1 MLGLLC
7 TTTALRTQLP
17 AALVARARE
26 LRRSAT
32 LARRRSPRPMARR
45 VAMPASLA
53 LATTA
58 AGAVSLSSA
67 STMAVPMAS
76 LERGA
81 PSWSTLLLATM
92 ALMLATAG
100 LWRQDAV
107 LSVTRIAL
115 DGLRDHEVLA
125 VEIDGADRPA
135 MDPRLAYVLDP
146 RSRPLE
152 PGAGRLRRIGVQPFE
167 YAVREGET
175 VQEIAI
181 RFGVDVSALLW
192 NNGLDDAE
200 QVQPGA
206 RLMILPVRGV
216 LHLVKDDETVESI
229 AARYG
234 SRAADILTANA
245 LDGLARLTAGQILVV
260 AGGTVPM
267 PVALTPPSAGEPLAL
282 TVADTALLEAE
293 AEAAPTATSA
303 PAPEILPEPPG
314 AADWQRDFIMKIAPG
329 ARASMRKTG
338 VPASVA
344 LAQAILESDWGRSKL
359 TREANNLFGIKAYR
373 DPGSAGIYEINTW
386 EVIGGRNV
394 TVLAAFKAY
403 TTLADS
409 IVDHGNWFH
418 DNRRYADA
426 LAVRA
431 NPRAFAY
438 AINAAGYATDPA
450 YAPKLIQLMDRF
462 NLYAYDVRDGE

>member
-7 TTTALRTQLP
+7 TTAPLRFTLPPRLLKRVLPFALGGQGVSGGQ
-17 AALVARARE
+17 AG
-26 LRRSAT
+26 LRRAP
-32 LARRRSPRPMARR
+32 RR
-45 VAMPASLA
+45 
-53 LATTA
+53 
-58 AGAVSLSSA
+58 
-67 STMAVPMAS
+67 MAVPMAGS
-76 LERGA
+76 VVVSAGGEMAVPLESVQRSA
-81 PSWSTLLLATM
+81 PSWPTLLLAAM
-92 ALMLATAG
+92 ALMMATAG

-107 LSVTRIAL
+107 VTITRIAL
-115 DGLRDHEVLA
+115 DGLRDHEVLPLDL
-125 VEIDGADRPA
+125 DGADRPA
-135 MDPRLAYVLDP
+135 MDPSLAWVLDP
-146 RSRPLE
+146 RSRPLP

-167 YAVREGET
+167 YTVREDERLSD
-175 VQEIAI
+175 IAA
-181 RFGVDVSALLW
+181 RFGTDVSALLW

-200 QVQPGA
+200 QVQAGA

-216 LHLVKDDETVESI
+216 LHLVKEDETLAGI

-234 SRAADILTANA
+234 SRIEDLVTANA
-245 LDGLARLTAGQILVV
+245 LERLDQVRVGQILVV

-267 PVALTPPSAGEPLAL
+267 PVALTPTAGETLA
-282 TVADTALLEAE
+282 VAVTDTAATTALSVEAV
-293 AEAAPTATSA
+293 AT
-303 PAPEILPEPPG
+303 PAPVVAEVLPEPPG
-314 AADWQRDFIMKIAPG
+314 AAGWQRDFILQIAPG
-329 ARASMRKTG
+329 ARVSMRKTG

-373 DPGSAGIYEINTW
+373 DPGTAGIYEINTW

-418 DNRRYADA
+418 NNSRYHPA
-426 LAVRA
+426 LAVRSD
-431 NPRAFAY
+431 PKAFAY

-450 YAPKLIQLMDRF
+450 YAPKLVQLMDRY
-462 NLYAYDVRDGE
+462 NLYAYDVRED

>member
-1 MLGLLC
+1 MGRSA
-7 TTTALRTQLP
+7 TFSR
-17 AALVARARE
+17 
-26 LRRSAT
+26 RRSA
-32 LARRRSPRPMARR
+32 RPMARR
-45 VAMPASLA
+45 VAPQATLS

-58 AGAVSLSSA
+58 GGSVSLSSV
-67 STMAVPMAS
+67 SDMAVPLAS
-76 LERGA
+76 LERGV
-81 PSWSTLLLATM
+81 PSWSTLMLATL

-100 LWRQDAV
+100 LWRQETV
-107 LSVTRIAL
+107 LNITRIAL
-115 DGLRDHEVLA
+115 DGLRDNEVMA
-125 VEIDGADRPA
+125 VVVDGADRPA

-167 YAVREGET
+167 YTVREGET
-175 VQEIAI
+175 IQGIAS

-200 QVQPGA
+200 QVQAGA

-216 LHLVKDDETVESI
+216 LHLVKEDETVESI

-245 LDGLARLTAGQILVV
+245 LDGLARLTAGQIVVV

-267 PVALTPPSAGEPLAL
+267 PVALTPASASEPLAL
-282 TVADTALLEAE
+282 TIADSTAVGAEAVPTALA
-293 AEAAPTATSA
+293 A

-314 AADWQRDFIMKIAPG
+314 AAEWQRDFIMKIAPG
-329 ARASMRKTG
+329 ARVSMRKTG

-373 DPGSAGIYEINTW
+373 DPGTAGVYEINTW

-403 TTLADS
+403 TSLADS

-418 DNRRYADA
+418 DNSRYAGA
-426 LAVRA
+426 LAVRTD
-431 NPRAFAY
+431 PRAFAY